1 MNYTNSISE
10 IYVASSILNDPERAL
25 SKLKAEG
32 VTSDYFHNH
41 LPKMIWKMSEALFK
55 EGRTHEI
62 EMLEYSD
69 TIKGQGNGEELSHS
83 ISNIRTEWCGW
94 EFLKQHVKT
103 LKTMHATRFA
113 YNSLND
119 AVGHLEEGQSA
130 EEICQAAKDITEGIN
145 KILES
150 ESGWKT
156 AEQGAE
162 EFADLLRQ
170 IHNQNSTSGVPS
182 GIQQIDEVTG
192 GLGANELWVIGAQT
206 SGGKTVLMFQMMANF
221 LALGKNVLL
230 FSLETEANRVHAR
243 LAANTQ
249 SIEMNK
255 ILGNGISPMN
265 KNDFI
270 KLRSYIED
278 VIESDCLTICDSDS
292 ISMESI
298 IAKSQQIADTG
309 KTIGLIVVDYIQLV
323 SLTHGKDKSRQ
334 EQVAEVTRTLKQLA
348 KRYGCPVL
356 TATQLNDDGKVRES
370 RAIAHDSDVLLMI
383 CDDSEGVYVLKNRNG
398 ERNKTLDLTLNGAFQ
413 RFE

>member
-10 IYVASSILNDPERAL
+10 EYVASAILNDSERAI
-25 SKLKAEG
+25 SKLKSEG
-32 VTSDYFHNH
+32 VTQDYFHNH
-41 LPKMIWKMSEALFK
+41 LPKLIWRSASKLFK
-55 EGRTHEI
+55 QGKTHEI
-62 EMLEYSD
+62 ELLEFSD
-69 TIKGQGNGEELSHS
+69 EIKGQANGAELSHA

-94 EFLKQHVKT
+94 ELLKQHIKT
-103 LKTMHATRFA
+103 LKTMQATRFA
-113 YNSLND
+113 YNNLND
-119 AVGHLEEGQSA
+119 ALSSLQDGDSP
-130 EEICQAAKDITEGIN
+130 EEICQAAKGITEGIN

-156 AEQGAE
+156 AEQGVE

-192 GLGANELWVIGAQT
+192 GLGTNELWVIGAQT
-206 SGGKTVLMFQMMANF
+206 SGGKTVLMFQIMANF

-255 ILGNGISPMN
+255 ILGNGISPMV

-270 KLRSYIED
+270 KLRSYVED
-278 VIESDCLTICDSDS
+278 VIASDCLTICDSDS
-292 ISMESI
+292 ITMESI

-323 SLTHGKDKSRQ
+323 SLTNGNDKSRQ
-334 EQVAEVTRTLKQLA
+334 EQVAEVTRSLKQLA
-348 KRYGCPVL
+348 KRYRCPVL

-383 CDDSEGVYVLKNRNG
+383 CDGSEGVFVLKNRNG
-398 ERNKTLDLTLNGAFQ
+398 ERNKTLDLKLNGAYQ